1 MMFIDINCV
10 YIDFVFVFDFFRDL
24 SDGCCKSKNK
34 KNKIFV
40 IYYITYT
47 SGYDYVIIIT

>member
-24 SDGCCKSKNK
+24 SDGCCKSKK
-34 KNKIFV
+34 KKKKKKCNILYN
-40 IYYITYT
+40 IYFWL
-47 SGYDYVIIIT
+47 